1 MSESSIRQRHPKRP
15 SVPRTD
21 SCPVATSTTFASRR
35 PRSFSLHESSP
46 YLNHPLASRNALEY
60 GSSLLQSLDLPASF
74 ISIKEYLVGKLE
86 EAEQDLRA
94 LREYVEDG
102 EAEEELMTTLHDTL
116 EEESEDETDHG
127 EDETVRK
134 GETMVHQ
141 IRRGELEQDPSH
153 HSSSTSE
160 QRTEVVAAEISS
172 LEQFIQAASS
182 FLSDIRNELPSLSPD
197 LSSPPSSASL
207 VHFQLSEDARE
218 ALDQFLEDHPLPSL
232 PRFDTA
238 ASSANALL
246 FRVTTELRA
255 LKDVLS
261 TLTSTTPSDPSL
273 SMGMSSFFRS
283 LPPMPSPVPDFSD
296 LRSYFST
303 ESTRLRGAARH
314 FKDETTESLQAG
326 LHHLSDGAAELSAYV
341 KDHSSH
347 AFDEAKTMYHKALE
361 IGKTRL
367 LQYDELPHLWRNN
380 PFIVSGYRY
389 IPIEQWGTLLRS
401 GWEWHNETVNIQ
413 SHFLGFLSL
422 VGLLVYYLTTT
433 PSYSTS
439 GSSLAEVAAHPG
451 DTAIAV
457 LFVAAGMK
465 CLLSSAAWHLL
476 AGCATSS
483 WFEGAACLDYV
494 GISSLIAASVM
505 AAEYYGFYHEA
516 NLATGYMIFS
526 AIVGVTGMIVPWS
539 AWFNLREYKAYRIA
553 FFVALAAS
561 AIAPVTHRA
570 LLTGFVDT
578 LWFYSPAIPSVLAY
592 LVGLIFYAHQFP
604 ECCAPGHWNWGSSH
618 NLWHI
623 AIVIA
628 VWLHW
633 RAMSIWSTEVHT
645 LVL

>member
-1 MSESSIRQRHPKRP
+1 MSASSIRQRRTQRP
-15 SVPRTD
+15 ATSRTD
-21 SCPVATSTTFASRR
+21 SCPVATATDRR
-35 PRSFSLHESSP
+35 PRSYSLHESSY
-46 YLNHPLASRNALEY
+46 YLNQTLSSRNALEF
-60 GSSLLQSLDLPASF
+60 GSTLLQSLDLPASF
-74 ISIKEYLVGKLE
+74 VSIKEFLSGKLE
-86 EAEQDLRA
+86 EAEQGLRA

-102 EAEEELMTTLHDTL
+102 EAEEELIRTAHEALDDDSDR
-116 EEESEDETDHG
+116 EEEDEEDDDNLSDCERSQRRDSTNGTKGH
-127 EDETVRK
+127 VR
-134 GETMVHQ
+134 
-141 IRRGELEQDPSH
+141 R
-153 HSSSTSE
+153 SSTGAGGGDSV
-160 QRTEVVAAEISS
+160 RHDEVEAEISS
-172 LEQFIQAASS
+172 LEHFIQSASS
-182 FLSDIRNELPSLSPD
+182 FLADIREELPSLADD
-197 LSSPPSSASL
+197 LSGPSSGSL
-207 VHFQLSEDARE
+207 IRFQLSEDARE
-218 ALDQFLEDHPLPSL
+218 ALDQFLADHPLPSL

-246 FRVTTELRA
+246 LRVTNELRT
-255 LKDVLS
+255 LKDA
-261 TLTSTTPSDPSL
+261 LTSLTSPTPSDPS
-273 SMGMSSFFRS
+273 SSIGMSSFFRS
-283 LPPMPSPVPDFSD
+283 LPPMPSPVPDFAD

-314 FKDETTESLQAG
+314 LKDETAESLQAG
-326 LHHLSDGAAELSAYV
+326 LHHLSDGAAEFSAYV
-341 KDHSSH
+341 KDQSSH
-347 AFDEAKTMYHKALE
+347 ALDEATKMYHRALE

-367 LQYDELPHLWRNN
+367 LQYQELPVEWRNN
-380 PFIVSGYRY
+380 EFIISGYRY
-389 IPIEQWGTLLRS
+389 IPIEQWGALLRS

-433 PSYSTS
+433 PTYAASSA
-439 GSSLAEVAAHPG
+439 SLAEVKANPG

-483 WFEGAACLDYV
+483 WFQGAACLDYV

-505 AAEYYGFYHEA
+505 AAEYYGFYHHA
-516 NLATGYMIFS
+516 NLAMGYMIFS
-526 AIVGVTGMIVPWS
+526 SIIGVTGMIVPWS
-539 AWFNLREYKAYRIA
+539 AWFNQREYKAYRIA

-570 LLTGFVDT
+570 LLVGLFDT

-633 RAMSIWSTEVHT
+633 RAMSIWSTEVH
-645 LVL
+645 LPIL

>member
-1 MSESSIRQRHPKRP
+1 MTDSTVRQRHPRRP
-15 SVPRTD
+15 STLRTD
-21 SCPVATSTTFASRR
+21 SCPVTPAASDFASRR
-35 PRSFSLHESSP
+35 PRSYSLHGSSYYTNNQTLSARDP
-46 YLNHPLASRNALEY
+46 FGY

-74 ISIKEYLVGKLE
+74 VSIKEFLAGKLE
-86 EAEQDLRA
+86 EAEQGLKA

-102 EAEEELMTTLHDTL
+102 EAEEELASQSHAML
-116 EEESEDETDHG
+116 EEDDSDPEDEEDDDDNEGRTRQTGRDTEARPKGLSDPTDRAHTDV
-127 EDETVRK
+127 E
-134 GETMVHQ
+134 
-141 IRRGELEQDPSH
+141 
-153 HSSSTSE
+153 
-160 QRTEVVAAEISS
+160 AEIGS
-172 LEQFIQAASS
+172 LEQFIQSASS
-182 FLSDIRNELPSLSPD
+182 FLSDIRAELPSLSDD
-197 LSSPPSSASL
+197 LSSPSSGSFIR
-207 VHFQLSEDARE
+207 FQLSEDARE

-232 PRFDTA
+232 PRFDSA

-246 FRVTTELRA
+246 LRVTNELRT
-255 LKDVLS
+255 LKDA
-261 TLTSTTPSDPSL
+261 LTSLTSPTPSDPSSPL
-273 SMGMSSFFRS
+273 GMTSFFRS
-283 LPPMPSPVPDFSD
+283 LPPMPSPVPDFSE

-341 KDHSSH
+341 KDQSSH
-347 AFDEAKTMYHKALE
+347 AFDEAKKMYHEALE

-367 LQYDELPHLWRNN
+367 LQYSELPEAWRNN
-380 PFIVSGYRY
+380 EHILTGYRY
-389 IPIEQWGTLLRS
+389 IPIEQWGALLRS

-422 VGLLVYYLTTT
+422 AGLLVYYLTTT
-433 PSYSTS
+433 PSYTS
-439 GSSLAEVAAHPG
+439 SSSSSSSLAAEVVAHPG

-483 WFEGAACLDYV
+483 WFQGAACLDYV

-505 AAEYYGFYHEA
+505 AAEYYGFYHETQ
-516 NLATGYMIFS
+516 LATGYMIFS
-526 AIVGVTGMIVPWS
+526 AIVGVAGMIVPWS
-539 AWFNLREYKAYRIA
+539 SWFNQREYKAYRIA

-570 LLTGFVDT
+570 LLVGFSDT

-592 LVGLIFYAHQFP
+592 LVGLVFYAHQFP

-633 RAMSIWSTEVHT
+633 RAMSIWVHEVH
-645 LVL
+645 LPVL